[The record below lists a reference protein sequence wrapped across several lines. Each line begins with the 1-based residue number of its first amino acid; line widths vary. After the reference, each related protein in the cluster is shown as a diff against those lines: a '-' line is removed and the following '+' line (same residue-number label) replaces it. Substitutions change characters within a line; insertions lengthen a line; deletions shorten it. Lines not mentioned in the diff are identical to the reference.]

1 MIKLNKNSIV
11 YIFAPSDIETG
22 GIECSY
28 SLAKAYKDLG
38 INTKMVL
45 IHPSLHCQHQ
55 SNWKE
60 IISDPKHLEAVQ
72 IPLAYSKY
80 ITREDIVNV
89 VEDKPENL
97 LIIPE
102 IWPDALDAY
111 NNIQKAIWWLSVDNG
126 LGTDQKNFHLKI
138 SDPKYL
144 NVHHFY
150 QSQYAYWFLLN
161 HGAQYVYPLYDY
173 INRDYINENLSFEDR
188 ENVVLYNPKKG
199 IEITQKLIEEN
210 PDIKFIPL
218 QGMNREQLKELM
230 TKSKVYIDFGH
241 HPGKDRFPR
250 EAASCGCLII
260 TSFKGSAQFFNDV
273 TIDPKYKF
281 DDTTEG
287 VSKLI
292 RDIFNNFE
300 DHFNN
305 FGLYRKMIGDEEEV
319 FYRQVK
325 NTYYEI

>member
-11 YIFAPSDIETG
+11 YILAPSDIETG

-45 IHPSLHCQHQ
+45 IHPTIHCQHH
-55 SNWKE
+55 SNWKK
-60 IISDPKHLEAVQ
+60 IISDPKHLEAIQ
-72 IPLAYSKY
+72 IPKAYSKY
-80 ITREDIVNV
+80 ITKEDVVNIID
-89 VEDKPENL
+89 DKPENL

-102 IWPDALDAY
+102 IWPDALDDY
-111 NNIQKAIWWLSVDNG
+111 QFIQKAIWWLSVDNG
-126 LGTDQKNFHLKI
+126 LGEDQKNFHLKI
-138 SDPKYL
+138 TDSKYS

-173 INRDYINENLSFEDR
+173 INRDYIDENLTPENR
-188 ENVVLYNPKKG
+188 ENIVLYNPKKG

-218 QGMNREQLKELM
+218 QGMNREQLKDLM
-230 TKSKVYIDFGH
+230 LKSKIYIDFGH

-281 DDTTEG
+281 DNTTDG
-287 VSKLI
+287 VSELI
-292 RDIFNNFE
+292 RDIFENFNN
-300 DHFNN
+300 HFDN
-305 FGLYRKMIGDEEEV
+305 FGLYRKMIADEQEV

-325 NTYYEI
+325 NTYYEV

>member
-1 MIKLNKNSIV
+1 MIKLSKNSIV

-28 SLAKAYKDLG
+28 SLAKVYKDLG

-45 IHPSLHCQHQ
+45 IHPSIHCQHQ
-55 SNWKE
+55 FNWKE
-60 IISDPKHLEAVQ
+60 IISDPKHLEAIQ
-72 IPLAYSKY
+72 IPQAYSKY
-80 ITREDIVNV
+80 ITKEDVVNV

-111 NNIQKAIWWLSVDNG
+111 VNIQKAIWWLSVDNG
-126 LGTDQKNFHLKI
+126 LGTDQKNFHLKLT
-138 SDPKYL
+138 DPKYL
-144 NVHHFY
+144 NIHHFY
-150 QSQYAYWFLLN
+150 QSHYAYWFLLN
-161 HGAQYVYPLYDY
+161 HGAQYVYPIFDY
-173 INRDYINENLSFEDR
+173 INRDYIDKNLSFKNR
-188 ENVVLYNPKKG
+188 KNVVLYNPKKG

-218 QGMNREQLKELM
+218 QGMNREQLKKLM
-230 TKSKVYIDFGH
+230 SESKVYIDFGH
-241 HPGKDRFPR
+241 HPGKDKFPR

-281 DDTTEG
+281 DNTIEG
-287 VSKLI
+287 VSELI
-292 RDIFNNFE
+292 KDIFNNFE

-305 FGLYRKMIGDEEEV
+305 FGLYRKMINDEQEIL
-319 FYRQVK
+319 YRQVK